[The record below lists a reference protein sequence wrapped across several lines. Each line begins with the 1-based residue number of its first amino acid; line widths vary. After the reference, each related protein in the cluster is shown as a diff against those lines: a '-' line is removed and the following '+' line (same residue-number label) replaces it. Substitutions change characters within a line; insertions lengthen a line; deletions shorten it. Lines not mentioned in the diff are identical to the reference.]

1 MTTSNR
7 PQFGIFPTPH
17 AASVEEDLRLIRHAD
32 KLSLDLV
39 RIRDHRISG
48 AFSTSSR

>member
-1 MTTSNR
+1 MTTSNS

-39 RIRDHRISG
+39 GIRDHRISG